1 MREIVLM
8 VCVFIYFLKTIITY
22 FTCFILS
29 AKLAVVITNK
39 NIKFILSEN
48 LFSTQSLSELF
59 FIVYLII
66 YMNTEIKC
74 HSDYPSN
81 SIHMHLSTRL

>member
-1 MREIVLM
+1 MFS
-8 VCVFIYFLKTIITY
+8 FIFSKLSLH

-29 AKLAVVITNK
+29 VKLAVVITNK